1 MRSSGRVRTCF
12 AVSISQP
19 RMTFFLLQA
28 ASPLRS
34 FLREMG
40 SFHAI
45 SSLSFGRKS
54 SSMAQ
59 KSSSMA
65 RKRCRVICCL
75 SFAPPWVIP
84 MKSSRY
90 TSTCA
95 RAVARACGDSASH
108 SLSVAHVASASS
120 SVVSGG
126 FISARFSRW
135 WGSAV
140 WRVESVS
147 RARSLMVSVVAQK
160 KAADYTYPMVMER
173 WNPLS

>member
-1 MRSSGRVRTCF
+1 MCQGYQRLLQHWLALGGAVSSRDIRLDLRSSGRVRTCF
-12 AVSISQP
+12 SVLIAQP
-19 RMTFFLLQA
+19 RMTFFVLHS

-40 SFHAI
+40 SYRAM
-45 SSLSFGRKS
+45 SSLSFG
-54 SSMAQ
+54 Q

-65 RKRCRVICCL
+65 RKRCRVICRL

-95 RAVARACGDSASH
+95 RAVARACGDSASRYL
-108 SLSVAHVASASS
+108 SAASVAATSS

-126 FISARFSRW
+126 FFSLGFPGGGVVRC
-135 WGSAV
+135 GAY
-140 WRVESVS
+140 RVC
-147 RARSLMVSVVAQK
+147 Q
-160 KAADYTYPMVMER
+160 ER
-173 WNPLS
+173 GI